1 MDAGRKTLAAWE
13 NRGVDDPVD
22 EIIAAEAPP
31 SARHIWILGRP
42 RLIAA
47 ARPWAPTSFWCDDL
61 RDLEPVRRSH
71 GEDIIANPMDGEEG
85 PVPDQVWMELPESL
99 DALDD
104 ILSTLHG
111 LAAARGVTNLHVVAG
126 GRIRRMNKSLNYV
139 AARWF
144 DDVHASLGR
153 RRARVLHF
161 SSPRVNPARG
171 AGWPRRNRIRTMNL
185 EVELVAHGGVFHGAG
200 LDPGTALLLD
210 QRGTMLSRLPSRAR
224 ILDLGCGNGV
234 IATTLALELQG
245 AAAVSAR
252 DVSWIAVDS
261 TRMTARANHIDVDV
275 SQADGL
281 RGIPDRSLDL
291 VVTNPPFHRGSARD
305 SAPTR
310 RMLTDAGRVLRPGG
324 QLWCVYNSHLP
335 WGEHLDAEVGPTQQV
350 ARTKAY
356 TVTRTIRE

>member
-1 MDAGRKTLAAWE
+1 M
-13 NRGVDDPVD
+13 DDPVD
-22 EIIAAEAPP
+22 ELIAAEAPH
-31 SARHIWILGRP
+31 AATHIWVLGRP
-42 RLIAA
+42 RLIPA
-47 ARPWAPTSFWCDDL
+47 ARPWAPTSFWADDI
-61 RDLEPVRRSH
+61 RELEPVRRAY
-71 GEDIIANPMDGEEG
+71 GDEIIANPMDDGAG

-99 DALDD
+99 DALDNT
-104 ILSTLHG
+104 LSALHA
-111 LAAARGVTNLHVVAG
+111 LAAARGATNLHVVAG
-126 GRIRRMNKSLNYV
+126 GRARRMNKSLNAV

-161 SSPRVNPARG
+161 SSPRVHPARG
-171 AGWPRRNRIRTMNL
+171 AGWPRHNRISMMNL

-210 QRGTMLSRLPSRAR
+210 QRGTMLSRLPPHPQ

-245 AAAVSAR
+245 AASVQAR
-252 DVSWIAVDS
+252 DVSWLAVDS
-261 TRMTARANHIDVDV
+261 TRMTARANHVEIDVT
-275 SQADGL
+275 QADGL
-281 RGIPDRSLDL
+281 DGVPDRSLDL
-291 VVTNPPFHRGSARD
+291 IVTNPPFHRGSARD

-310 RMLTDAGRVLRPGG
+310 RMLTDTGRVLRPGG
-324 QLWCVYNSHLP
+324 QIWCVYNSHLS